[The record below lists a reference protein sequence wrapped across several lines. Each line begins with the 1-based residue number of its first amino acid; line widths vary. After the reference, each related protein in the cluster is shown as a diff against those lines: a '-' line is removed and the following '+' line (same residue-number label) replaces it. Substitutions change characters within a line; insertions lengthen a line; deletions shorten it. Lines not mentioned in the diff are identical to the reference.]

1 VLSQHLRVSDD
12 KARNELKGAKQ
23 FIQDPKIRT
32 LIYTE
37 LAKQNTLL
45 TENNENLNYADL
57 IKAAHIIKGS
67 AGSFGFNN
75 LTNLAAQSLLLLRQ
89 KQYVQGIQHCINLQQ
104 KLVEILDEFND

>member
-1 VLSQHLRVSDD
+1 
-12 KARNELKGAKQ
+12 
-23 FIQDPKIRT
+23 
-32 LIYTE
+32 
-37 LAKQNTLL
+37 
-45 TENNENLNYADL
+45 
-57 IKAAHIIKGS
+57 S